1 MIKYDDVATQTTEEY
16 FNNNQF
22 SIDVFNKKYRVDNE
36 TYIQTIKRVCD
47 AIASVEKTKELQ
59 KYWGER
65 WFDEIYNDWWHPAG
79 SIMQGAGSNK
89 NISLANCTTI
99 SLGVNSNENWD
110 NLESIIKNTAYTV
123 AKTAAYRQGLGVDFS
138 ALRPRETSVYNSS
151 NESTGAVHWMRFIDQ
166 IAMFVGQKGRIP
178 AFLFSINCSH
188 PDVIEFIKAKS
199 DYHSIQNANISVQCT
214 DALYE
219 AAEKD
224 ENWTLS
230 FTIPEIK
237 AGEKVYIDVH
247 SIDLDSQK
255 DDGGYYYVAKKSRPK
270 ETITKTVKAR
280 EILELIAKGMCNYA
294 EPGIQNIDIAR
305 KYSNSDYVYDPSAE
319 YDSRILSSNACV
331 TGDTEII
338 TKNGYMPIVNLIN
351 QEVEIW
357 NGFEWSKVIPKIT
370 NHNQKILKFTFSDGR
385 ELKTTYYHEFIL
397 PVDYTNKTK
406 RVKAIDLKVGDKI
419 TKTEFPLLNEGV
431 FFKDAYT
438 QGFIC
443 SNTCCRSLL

>member
-1 MIKYDDVATQTTEEY
+1 LIHFYLRYFFINKYNVLI
-16 FNNNQF
+16 F
-22 SIDVFNKKYRVDNE
+22 VKPK
-36 TYIQTIKRVCD
+36 
-47 AIASVEKTKELQ
+47 
-59 KYWGER
+59 
-65 WFDEIYNDWWHPAG
+65 
-79 SIMQGAGSNK
+79 
-89 NISLANCTTI
+89 
-99 SLGVNSNENWD
+99 VNSYENWD

-255 DDGGYYYVAKKSRPK
+255 DDGGYSSR
-270 ETITKTVKAR
+270 V
-280 EILELIAKGMCNYA
+280 C
-294 EPGIQNIDIAR
+294 
-305 KYSNSDYVYDPSAE
+305 
-319 YDSRILSSNACV
+319 
-331 TGDTEII
+331 
-338 TKNGYMPIVNLIN
+338 
-351 QEVEIW
+351 
-357 NGFEWSKVIPKIT
+357 
-370 NHNQKILKFTFSDGR
+370 
-385 ELKTTYYHEFIL
+385 
-397 PVDYTNKTK
+397 
-406 RVKAIDLKVGDKI
+406 
-419 TKTEFPLLNEGV
+419 
-431 FFKDAYT
+431 
-438 QGFIC
+438 
-443 SNTCCRSLL
+443 